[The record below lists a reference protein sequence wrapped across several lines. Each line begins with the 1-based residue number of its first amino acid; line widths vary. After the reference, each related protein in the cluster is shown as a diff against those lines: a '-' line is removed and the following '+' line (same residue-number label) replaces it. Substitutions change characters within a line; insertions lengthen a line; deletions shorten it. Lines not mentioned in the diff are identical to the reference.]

1 MHNRSTEAAERV
13 RVARIAPARF
23 LLFGAVF
30 VVVTAAAKLVADL
43 DNALLIGFDAA
54 AFDFLAGAIPLFGAD
69 VRAMRRAAKANDVNR
84 VALLAI
90 SVVLSLVILA
100 AVGALTAS
108 GTALSSMDIVL
119 IVATLA
125 LAWLFANAVFAL
137 HYAHLFYL
145 QASGQDRGGLN
156 IPNTRE
162 PGFWDFLYF
171 SFTLGMTFQTSD
183 IEITGSH
190 IRKVALAHALVAFL
204 FNVGIL
210 AFVVNTLGGFKK

>member
-1 MHNRSTEAAERV
+1 MHNGSTEAAERV
-13 RVARIAPARF
+13 RAARIAPARF

-54 AFDFLAGAIPLFGAD
+54 AFVFLAGAIPLFGAD

-100 AVGALTAS
+100 AVGALIAS

-156 IPNTRE
+156 IPNARE

-183 IEITGSH
+183 VDVTSRGV
-190 IRKVALAHALVAFL
+190 RKVMLFHCFAAFI
-204 FNVGIL
+204 FNIGVI
-210 AFVVNTLGGFKK
+210 AFTINVLGGAG